1 MHKPSTYSWSSEEG
15 FTLSE
20 LLVAVSLLVI
30 IIAAAYMAVAAVNAM
45 TDSVFAHEQATR
57 AGTVAVERI
66 AGDIREGWTPRVND
80 VPYPFRTRTATMA
93 EFYLNPNND
102 NRRTLVKYYTSAD
115 ATGGTYTLYRAT
127 GTTTS
132 AVAPSAI
139 TSLTPFAYGTP
150 TVVSKGLTSNLLF
163 SYYQQSAGLPA
174 ATAAAAPASV
184 QIRVVTK
191 ATVNR
196 STAIAT
202 NVTLTEM
209 RTMYSY
215 TSQ

>member
-1 MHKPSTYSWSSEEG
+1 MKAPSTYSWTSEEG
-15 FTLSE
+15 FSLTE
-20 LLVAVSLLVI
+20 LLVSVSLLAI
-30 IIAAAYMAVAAVNAM
+30 IIGAAYMAMAAVNTM

-57 AGTVAVERI
+57 AGTVAVEMI

-80 VPYPFRTRTATMA
+80 VPYPFRTRTATMT
-93 EFYLNPNND
+93 EFYLNQAND
-102 NRRTLVKYYTSAD
+102 GRRQIVKYYTTAD
-115 ATGGTYTLYRAT
+115 ASGTYTLYRAI
-127 GTTTS
+127 GATTS
-132 AVAPSAI
+132 AIAASSI
-139 TSLTPFAYGTP
+139 TTLTPFTYSGP
-150 TVVSKGLTSNLLF
+150 TIVSKGLTSNSLF
-163 SYYQQSAGLPA
+163 SYYQQASGLPA
-174 ATAAAAPASV
+174 ATAAIPPASI

-196 STAIAT
+196 SIAFAT